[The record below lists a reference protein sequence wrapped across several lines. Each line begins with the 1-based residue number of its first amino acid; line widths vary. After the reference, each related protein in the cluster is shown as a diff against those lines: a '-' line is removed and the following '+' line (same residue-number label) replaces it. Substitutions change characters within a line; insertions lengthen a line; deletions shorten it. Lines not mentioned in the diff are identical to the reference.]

1 MVKLTDQPYRLR
13 WRPDLTSW
21 RPRRQ
26 HYVNVRQV
34 PLCDSGQTAR
44 WRCLSPITRAAWVMP
59 WPVTRSRRPRTGP
72 GDGTVFF

>member
-44 WRCLSPITRAAWVMP
+44 WRCLKSNYSGRMGNAV
-59 WPVTRSRRPRTGP
+59 VTRSRRPRTSP